1 MGRLRADGETR
12 FVILD
17 HEPIYS
23 DPEFDRICERH
34 SVSDTHRASLK
45 LLLEQI
51 GRIYLDQMQLNGR
64 PAQTLRLRQELRK
77 GLCLL
82 TELLELTPD
91 MQRQSMLSEVAH
103 ASALREGERQL
114 QEEDKMSA
122 PGLLSDARVQIS
134 YMRDVYE
141 AALESA
147 VRCARGPSE
156 RHRIVARWRSAMIE
170 FYTRTLNRPWI
181 EAGSEQE
188 GERFLADCQCVLEET
203 ELIKAEPTDA
213 AEDQASG
220 ADPVVTP
227 ETVSEA
233 ETQPIRASL

>member
-23 DPEFDRICERH
+23 DLVITRICERH
-34 SVSDTHRASLK
+34 SVPDDRRADLK
-45 LLLEQI
+45 LLLEQT

-64 PAQTLRLRQELRK
+64 PAQTLRLRQDLRK

-91 MQRQSMLSEVAH
+91 MQSQSLLSEVAH

-114 QEEDKMSA
+114 QDEDKMSA
-122 PGLLSDARVQIS
+122 PGLLADAKVQIA

-147 VRCARGPSE
+147 ARCARGPSE

-170 FYTRTLNRPWI
+170 FYTRSLNRPWI

-188 GERFLADCQCVLEET
+188 GERFLSDCQIVLDET
-203 ELIKAEPTDA
+203 DLIKSPSADESVSSDDSGETLAEE
-213 AEDQASG
+213 AE
-220 ADPVVTP
+220 ADPEP
-227 ETVSEA
+227 SIA
-233 ETQPIRASL
+233 LRASI

>member
-1 MGRLRADGETR
+1 MRRLRADGETR

-23 DPEFDRICERH
+23 DLVINRICERH
-34 SVSDTHRASLK
+34 SVPDDRRADLK
-45 LLLEQI
+45 RLLEQT

-64 PAQTLRLRQELRK
+64 PAQTLRLRQDLRK

-91 MQRQSMLSEVAH
+91 MQNQSLLSEVAH

-114 QEEDKMSA
+114 QDEDKLSA
-122 PGLLSDARVQIS
+122 PGLLADAKVQIA

-141 AALESA
+141 AALETA
-147 VRCARGPSE
+147 ARCARGPSE

-188 GERFLADCQCVLEET
+188 GERFLSDCQIVLDET
-203 ELIKAEPTDA
+203 ELIKTPPAENSDMSEEPVEALVDGVSPEEEPTV
-213 AEDQASG
+213 
-220 ADPVVTP
+220 PL
-227 ETVSEA
+227 
-233 ETQPIRASL
+233 RASL